1 MQIKVITFTV
11 FCDYAFEHHISGN
24 FPYVMTICCILR
36 DKWIIPTEVDLAI
49 RVGFDKSA
57 KEINKSRLTKVS
69 ILQRDE
75 GWYWIGDQVSDN
87 TNPDWDPYAQYTRGI
102 HLRFS

>member
-1 MQIKVITFTV
+1 
-11 FCDYAFEHHISGN
+11 
-24 FPYVMTICCILR
+24 MTICCILR